1 MRRRRG
7 RSGVASRAREHASI
21 VQTGDDA
28 SGGRKT
34 ASRIGGGDSGKK
46 PVLASGDETQSR

>member
-28 SGGRKT
+28 SRGRKT